1 MSRTE
6 GGAIRAGT
14 ADGEAHMLDGRDIKL
29 IDIIDAHPDIDPVD
43 LAERFSVSDRS
54 VRTYVRKTNEALGS
68 CAQIE
73 KRRGGGYS
81 LRVLNASAFAAL
93 RARDAH
99 VGQDAVPTTPEARVD
114 YLLNDLLSRADWI
127 TVDDLAS
134 ILFVSRNVIT
144 SDLRQVAA
152 TLERFGLVLEKR
164 PHYGIRV
171 TGPEMSRRLCLA
183 NLTLDCII
191 GTGGSASLDVIA
203 RCVSESLA
211 EEDFQINSAAYQ
223 NLLVHI
229 AVAVERIRANCYVP
243 MEPEHLERM
252 RSTPEYLIAKKVA
265 AAVERE
271 LTTELPEEEIG
282 YIAIH
287 LAGKQTLYTP
297 GSDADANLVI
307 SDEVWNV
314 VSRMLEMVWNA
325 FHFDFRNDLELRMNL
340 ARHIVPLSVR
350 LRYRMRIDNPL
361 LSDIKQRFPV
371 AYSMA
376 LESSCI
382 LAEEYGNAL
391 SEDEVGYIAL
401 AFALAIERQKS
412 ERPRKNILVVCASG
426 QGSARLL
433 EWRYRQEFGTWLD
446 RIETCDVAHVASRD
460 LTGIDYVFTT
470 VPLERKLPV
479 PVREVKYFL
488 DDEDVNSVRRILSGE
503 AAAAAPLAAYFDER
517 LFLGALDAEDKDGAL
532 DALCARVAE
541 VHDVPG
547 DFRALVQRREEL
559 AQTCFGNLVAMPHPV
574 TPVTTST
581 FVAVAVLNHSVSW
594 NGREVRA
601 VFLVS
606 VSSLRDQKLD
616 AFYRGMARLLT
627 SREAIQ
633 KLVSN
638 PDFATLLD
646 VIDTYSPEPEKE

>member
-1 MSRTE
+1 
-6 GGAIRAGT
+6 
-14 ADGEAHMLDGRDIKL
+14 MLDGRDIKL

>member
-1 MSRTE
+1 
-6 GGAIRAGT
+6 
-14 ADGEAHMLDGRDIKL
+14 MLDGRDIKL

-99 VGQDAVPTTPEARVD
+99 AGQDAVPTTPEARVD

-271 LTTELPEEEIG
+271 LTAELPEEEIG

-532 DALCARVAE
+532 DALCACVAE

-594 NGREVRA
+594 NGQEVRA

>member
-1 MSRTE
+1 
-6 GGAIRAGT
+6 
-14 ADGEAHMLDGRDIKL
+14 MLDGRDIKL

-99 VGQDAVPTTPEARVD
+99 AGQDAVPTTPEARVD

-265 AAVERE
+265 AAIERE
-271 LTTELPEEEIG
+271 LTAELPEEEIG

-594 NGREVRA
+594 NGQEVRA

-616 AFYRGMARLLT
+616 VFYRGMARLLT

>member
-1 MSRTE
+1 
-6 GGAIRAGT
+6 
-14 ADGEAHMLDGRDIKL
+14 MLDGRDIKL

-99 VGQDAVPTTPEARVD
+99 AGQDAVPTTPEARVD
-114 YLLNDLLSRADWI
+114 YLLNDLLSRVDWI

-271 LTTELPEEEIG
+271 LTAELPEEEIG

-594 NGREVRA
+594 NGQEVRA

>member
-1 MSRTE
+1 
-6 GGAIRAGT
+6 
-14 ADGEAHMLDGRDIKL
+14 MLDGRDIKL
-29 IDIIDAHPDIDPVD
+29 IDVIDAHPDIDPVD

-594 NGREVRA
+594 NGQEVRA

>member
-1 MSRTE
+1 
-6 GGAIRAGT
+6 
-14 ADGEAHMLDGRDIKL
+14 MLDGRDIKL

-271 LTTELPEEEIG
+271 LTAELPEEEIG

-532 DALCARVAE
+532 DALCARIAE

-594 NGREVRA
+594 NGQEVRA

>member
-1 MSRTE
+1 
-6 GGAIRAGT
+6 
-14 ADGEAHMLDGRDIKL
+14 MLDGRDIKL

-271 LTTELPEEEIG
+271 LTAELPEEEIG

-488 DDEDVNSVRRILSGE
+488 DDEDVNNVRRILSGE

-594 NGREVRA
+594 NGQEVRA

>member
-1 MSRTE
+1 
-6 GGAIRAGT
+6 
-14 ADGEAHMLDGRDIKL
+14 MLDGRDIKL

-99 VGQDAVPTTPEARVD
+99 AGQDAVPTTPEARVD

-211 EEDFQINSAAYQ
+211 EEDFQINSATYQ

-271 LTTELPEEEIG
+271 LTAELPEEEIG

-460 LTGIDYVFTT
+460 LTGIDCVFTT

-594 NGREVRA
+594 NGQEVRA

>member
-1 MSRTE
+1 
-6 GGAIRAGT
+6 
-14 ADGEAHMLDGRDIKL
+14 MLDGRDIKL

-99 VGQDAVPTTPEARVD
+99 AGQDAVPTTPEARVD

-164 PHYGIRV
+164 PNYGIRV

-271 LTTELPEEEIG
+271 LTAELPEEEIG

-594 NGREVRA
+594 NGQEVRA

>member
-1 MSRTE
+1 
-6 GGAIRAGT
+6 
-14 ADGEAHMLDGRDIKL
+14 MLDGRDIKL

-191 GTGGSASLDVIA
+191 GTGGGSASLDVIA

-488 DDEDVNSVRRILSGE
+488 DDEDVNNVRRILSGE

-517 LFLGALDAEDKDGAL
+517 LFLGTLDAEDKDGAL

-594 NGREVRA
+594 NGQEVRA

-633 KLVSN
+633 KLASN

>member
-1 MSRTE
+1 
-6 GGAIRAGT
+6 
-14 ADGEAHMLDGRDIKL
+14 MLDGRDIKL

-99 VGQDAVPTTPEARVD
+99 AGQDAVPTTPEARVD

-144 SDLRQVAA
+144 SDLRQVEA

-271 LTTELPEEEIG
+271 LTAELPEEEIG

-391 SEDEVGYIAL
+391 SEDEVGYIDL

-488 DDEDVNSVRRILSGE
+488 DEEDVNSVRRILSGE

-547 DFRALVQRREEL
+547 DFRAIVQRREEL

-594 NGREVRA
+594 NGQEVRA

-638 PDFATLLD
+638 PDFSTLLD

>member
-1 MSRTE
+1 
-6 GGAIRAGT
+6 
-14 ADGEAHMLDGRDIKL
+14 MLDGRDIKL

-183 NLTLDCII
+183 NLTRNCII

-271 LTTELPEEEIG
+271 LTAELPEEEIG

-361 LSDIKQRFPV
+361 LSNIKQRFPV

-382 LAEEYGNAL
+382 LAEEHGNAL

-532 DALCARVAE
+532 DALCARIAE

-594 NGREVRA
+594 NGQEVRA

>member
-1 MSRTE
+1 
-6 GGAIRAGT
+6 
-14 ADGEAHMLDGRDIKL
+14 MLDGRDIKL

-99 VGQDAVPTTPEARVD
+99 AGQDAVPTTPEARVD

-271 LTTELPEEEIG
+271 LAAELPEEEIG

-559 AQTCFGNLVAMPHPV
+559 AQTCFGDLVAMPHPV

-581 FVAVAVLNHSVSW
+581 FVAVAVLNHPVSW
-594 NGREVRA
+594 NGQEVRA

>member
-1 MSRTE
+1 
-6 GGAIRAGT
+6 
-14 ADGEAHMLDGRDIKL
+14 MLDGRDIKL
-29 IDIIDAHPDIDPVD
+29 IDIIEAHPDIDPVD

-581 FVAVAVLNHSVSW
+581 FVAVAVFNHSVSW

>member
-1 MSRTE
+1 
-6 GGAIRAGT
+6 
-14 ADGEAHMLDGRDIKL
+14 MLDGRDIKL
-29 IDIIDAHPDIDPVD
+29 IDIIEAHPDIDPVD

-54 VRTYVRKTNEALGS
+54 VRTYVRKTNETLGS

-81 LRVLNASAFAAL
+81 LRILNASAFAAL

-99 VGQDAVPTTPEARVD
+99 AGQDAVPTTPETRVD

-183 NLTLDCII
+183 NLTLDGII

-243 MEPEHLERM
+243 MEPEHLERL
-252 RSTPEYLIAKKVA
+252 RFTPEYLIAKKVA

-271 LTTELPEEEIG
+271 LAVELPEEEIG

-314 VSRMLEMVWNA
+314 VYRMLEMVWNA

-559 AQTCFGNLVAMPHPV
+559 AQTCFGNFVAMPHPV

-594 NGREVRA
+594 NGQEVRA

>member
-1 MSRTE
+1 
-6 GGAIRAGT
+6 
-14 ADGEAHMLDGRDIKL
+14 MLDGRDIKL

-99 VGQDAVPTTPEARVD
+99 AGQDAVPTTPEARVD

-271 LTTELPEEEIG
+271 LAAELPEEEIG

-581 FVAVAVLNHSVSW
+581 FVAVAVLNHPVSW
-594 NGREVRA
+594 NGQEVRA

>member
-1 MSRTE
+1 M
-6 GGAIRAGT
+6 
-14 ADGEAHMLDGRDIKL
+14 
-29 IDIIDAHPDIDPVD
+29 
-43 LAERFSVSDRS
+43 
-54 VRTYVRKTNEALGS
+54 
-68 CAQIE
+68 
-73 KRRGGGYS
+73 
-81 LRVLNASAFAAL
+81 
-93 RARDAH
+93 
-99 VGQDAVPTTPEARVD
+99 
-114 YLLNDLLSRADWI
+114 
-127 TVDDLAS
+127 
-134 ILFVSRNVIT
+134 
-144 SDLRQVAA
+144 
-152 TLERFGLVLEKR
+152 
-164 PHYGIRV
+164 
-171 TGPEMSRRLCLA
+171 
-183 NLTLDCII
+183 
-191 GTGGSASLDVIA
+191 
-203 RCVSESLA
+203 
-211 EEDFQINSAAYQ
+211 
-223 NLLVHI
+223 
-229 AVAVERIRANCYVP
+229 
-243 MEPEHLERM
+243 
-252 RSTPEYLIAKKVA
+252 
-265 AAVERE
+265 
-271 LTTELPEEEIG
+271 
-282 YIAIH
+282 
-287 LAGKQTLYTP
+287 
-297 GSDADANLVI
+297 
-307 SDEVWNV
+307 
-314 VSRMLEMVWNA
+314 
-325 FHFDFRNDLELRMNL
+325 
-340 ARHIVPLSVR
+340 
-350 LRYRMRIDNPL
+350 
-361 LSDIKQRFPV
+361 
-371 AYSMA
+371 
-376 LESSCI
+376 
-382 LAEEYGNAL
+382 
-391 SEDEVGYIAL
+391 
-401 AFALAIERQKS
+401 AIERQKS

-594 NGREVRA
+594 NGQEVRA

-616 AFYRGMARLLT
+616 ALYRGMARLLT

>member
-1 MSRTE
+1 
-6 GGAIRAGT
+6 
-14 ADGEAHMLDGRDIKL
+14 MLDGRDIKL

-99 VGQDAVPTTPEARVD
+99 AGQDAVPTTPEARVD
-114 YLLNDLLSRADWI
+114 YLLNDLLSRVDWI

-271 LTTELPEEEIG
+271 LTAELPEEEIG

-376 LESSCI
+376 LESSCS

-594 NGREVRA
+594 NGQEVRA

>member
-1 MSRTE
+1 
-6 GGAIRAGT
+6 
-14 ADGEAHMLDGRDIKL
+14 MLDGRDIKL
-29 IDIIDAHPDIDPVD
+29 IDIIDAHPDIDSVD

-99 VGQDAVPTTPEARVD
+99 AGQDAVPTTPEARVD

-229 AVAVERIRANCYVP
+229 AVAVERIRVNCYVP

-271 LTTELPEEEIG
+271 LTAELPEEEIG

-446 RIETCDVAHVASRD
+446 RIETCDVAHVVSRD

-594 NGREVRA
+594 NGQEVRA

>member
-1 MSRTE
+1 
-6 GGAIRAGT
+6 
-14 ADGEAHMLDGRDIKL
+14 MLDGRDIKL

-350 LRYRMRIDNPL
+350 LRYRMCIDNPL

-594 NGREVRA
+594 NGQEVRA

>member
-1 MSRTE
+1 
-6 GGAIRAGT
+6 
-14 ADGEAHMLDGRDIKL
+14 MLDGRDIKL

-81 LRVLNASAFAAL
+81 LRVLSASAFAAL

-99 VGQDAVPTTPEARVD
+99 AGQDAVPTTPEARVD

-223 NLLVHI
+223 NLLVPI

-271 LTTELPEEEIG
+271 LTAELPEEEIG

-350 LRYRMRIDNPL
+350 LRYRMRLDNPL

-412 ERPRKNILVVCASG
+412 EHPRKNILLVCASG

-594 NGREVRA
+594 NGQEVRA

>member
-1 MSRTE
+1 
-6 GGAIRAGT
+6 
-14 ADGEAHMLDGRDIKL
+14 MLDGRDIKL

-99 VGQDAVPTTPEARVD
+99 AGQDAVPTTPEARVD

-271 LTTELPEEEIG
+271 LTAELPEEEIG

-361 LSDIKQRFPV
+361 LSDIKQRFLV

-412 ERPRKNILVVCASG
+412 ERPRKNILVACASG

-594 NGREVRA
+594 NGQEVRA

>member
-1 MSRTE
+1 
-6 GGAIRAGT
+6 
-14 ADGEAHMLDGRDIKL
+14 MLDGRDIKL

-382 LAEEYGNAL
+382 LAEEYGNVL

-594 NGREVRA
+594 NGQEVRA

>member
-1 MSRTE
+1 
-6 GGAIRAGT
+6 
-14 ADGEAHMLDGRDIKL
+14 MLDGRDIKL

-99 VGQDAVPTTPEARVD
+99 AGQDAVPTTPEARVD

-144 SDLRQVAA
+144 SDLRQVEA

-271 LTTELPEEEIG
+271 LTAELPEEEIG

-488 DDEDVNSVRRILSGE
+488 DEEDVNSVRRILSGE

-547 DFRALVQRREEL
+547 DFRAIVQRREEL

-594 NGREVRA
+594 NGQEVRA

-638 PDFATLLD
+638 PDFSTLLD

>member
-1 MSRTE
+1 M
-6 GGAIRAGT
+6 
-14 ADGEAHMLDGRDIKL
+14 
-29 IDIIDAHPDIDPVD
+29 
-43 LAERFSVSDRS
+43 SDRS

-594 NGREVRA
+594 NGQEVRA

>member
-1 MSRTE
+1 
-6 GGAIRAGT
+6 
-14 ADGEAHMLDGRDIKL
+14 MLDGRDIKL

-99 VGQDAVPTTPEARVD
+99 AGQDAVPTTPEARVD

-252 RSTPEYLIAKKVA
+252 RSTPEYLIARKVA

-271 LTTELPEEEIG
+271 LTAELPEEEIG

-594 NGREVRA
+594 NGQEVRA

>member
-1 MSRTE
+1 
-6 GGAIRAGT
+6 
-14 ADGEAHMLDGRDIKL
+14 MLDGRDIKL

-191 GTGGSASLDVIA
+191 GTGGSALLDVIA

-470 VPLERKLPV
+470 VPLERKPPV

-594 NGREVRA
+594 NGQEVRA

>member
-1 MSRTE
+1 
-6 GGAIRAGT
+6 
-14 ADGEAHMLDGRDIKL
+14 MLDGRDIKL

-99 VGQDAVPTTPEARVD
+99 AGQDAVPTTPEARVD

-271 LTTELPEEEIG
+271 LTAELPEEEIG

-371 AYSMA
+371 SYSMA

-446 RIETCDVAHVASRD
+446 RIETCDVAHVASCD

-594 NGREVRA
+594 NGQEVRA

>member
-1 MSRTE
+1 
-6 GGAIRAGT
+6 
-14 ADGEAHMLDGRDIKL
+14 MLDGRDIKL

-594 NGREVRA
+594 NGQEVRA

>member
-1 MSRTE
+1 
-6 GGAIRAGT
+6 
-14 ADGEAHMLDGRDIKL
+14 MLDGRDIKL

-412 ERPRKNILVVCASG
+412 DRPRKNILVVCASG

-541 VHDVPG
+541 VHNVPG

-594 NGREVRA
+594 NGQEVRA

>member
-1 MSRTE
+1 M
-6 GGAIRAGT
+6 GKGARV
-14 ADGEAHMLDGRDIKL
+14 LDGKDIKL
-29 IDIIDAHPDIDPVD
+29 IGIIEAHPDIDPSS
-43 LAERFSVSDRS
+43 LASCFAVSDRS
-54 VRTYVRKTNEALGS
+54 VRTYVRKTNEALGG
-68 CAQIE
+68 CARIE

-81 LRVLNASAFAAL
+81 LRVINAPTFAAL
-93 RARDAH
+93 RARDANAE
-99 VGQDAVPTTPEARVD
+99 DAVPTTPDARVE

-144 SDLRQVAA
+144 TDLKQVAA
-152 TLERFGLVLEKR
+152 TLRRFDLDLEKR

-183 NLTLDCII
+183 DLTLNGIV
-191 GTGGSASLDVIA
+191 GKGGSTAVSLDLIA
-203 RCVSESLA
+203 SCVNDALA

-243 MEPEHLERM
+243 MEADHLEKLRA
-252 RSTPEYLIAKKVA
+252 TDEYALAGKIAH
-265 AAVERE
+265 AVQEE
-271 LTTELPEEEIG
+271 LAVELPEEEVG

-287 LAGKQTLYTP
+287 LASKQTLYTP
-297 GSDADANLVI
+297 GADSDPNLVI
-307 SDEVWNV
+307 SDEVWDV
-314 VSRMLEMVWNA
+314 VTRMLEMVWNA
-325 FHFDFRNDLELRMNL
+325 FHFDFRSDLELRMNL

-350 LRYRMRIDNPL
+350 LRYRMNINNPL
-361 LSDIKQRFPV
+361 LNDIKQRFPV

-376 LESSCI
+376 LEASCI
-382 LAEEYGNAL
+382 LAEEYGGAL
-391 SEDEVGYIAL
+391 SDDEVGYIAL

-446 RIETCDVAHVASRD
+446 RIETCDVAHVPSCD

-470 VPLERKLPV
+470 VPLGCELPV

-488 DDEDVNSVRRILSGE
+488 DDRDVSSVRRILSGE
-503 AAAAAPLAAYFDER
+503 VSATAPLAAYFDER
-517 LFLGALDAEDKDGAL
+517 LFAGPLDAADKDEVL
-532 DALCARVAE
+532 DTLCALVAE
-541 VHDVPG
+541 VHAVPD
-547 DFRALVQRREEL
+547 DFRALVARREEL

-574 TPVTTST
+574 MPVTGST
-581 FVAVAVLNHSVSW
+581 FVAVAVLSHPVAW
-594 NGREVRA
+594 NGQGVQA

-606 VSSLRDQKLD
+606 VSSSRDKKLD
-616 AFYRGMARLLT
+616 TFYRSMARLLT

-633 KLVSN
+633 RLVSN
-638 PDFATLLD
+638 PDFTTLLD
-646 VIDTYSPEPEKE
+646 VIDTYSPATEKE

>member
-1 MSRTE
+1 
-6 GGAIRAGT
+6 
-14 ADGEAHMLDGRDIKL
+14 MLDGRDIKL
-29 IDIIDAHPDIDPVD
+29 IDIIEAHPDIDPVD

-54 VRTYVRKTNEALGS
+54 VRTYVRKTNETLGS

-81 LRVLNASAFAAL
+81 LRILNASAFAAL

-99 VGQDAVPTTPEARVD
+99 AGQDAVPTTPETRVD

-127 TVDDLAS
+127 TVDGLAS

-183 NLTLDCII
+183 NLTLDGII

-243 MEPEHLERM
+243 MEPEHLERL
-252 RSTPEYLIAKKVA
+252 RFTPEYLIAKKVA

-271 LTTELPEEEIG
+271 LAVELPEEEIG

-297 GSDADANLVI
+297 GSDTDANLVI

-479 PVREVKYFL
+479 PVRAGKYFL

-517 LFLGALDAEDKDGAL
+517 LFLGALDVEDKDGAL

-559 AQTCFGNLVAMPHPV
+559 AQTCFGNFVAMPHPV

-581 FVAVAVLNHSVSW
+581 SVAVAVLNHSVSW
-594 NGREVRA
+594 NGQEVRA

>member
-1 MSRTE
+1 
-6 GGAIRAGT
+6 
-14 ADGEAHMLDGRDIKL
+14 MLDGRDIKL
-29 IDIIDAHPDIDPVD
+29 IDIIEAHPDIDPVD

-54 VRTYVRKTNEALGS
+54 VRTYVRKTNETLGS

-81 LRVLNASAFAAL
+81 LRILNASAFAAL

-99 VGQDAVPTTPEARVD
+99 AGQDAVPTTPETRVD

-127 TVDDLAS
+127 TVDGLAS

-183 NLTLDCII
+183 NLTLDGII

-243 MEPEHLERM
+243 MEPEHLERL
-252 RSTPEYLIAKKVA
+252 RFTPEYLIAKKVA

-271 LTTELPEEEIG
+271 LAVELPEEEIG

-297 GSDADANLVI
+297 GSDTDANLVI

-503 AAAAAPLAAYFDER
+503 AAAPAPLAAYFDGR

-559 AQTCFGNLVAMPHPV
+559 AQTCFGNFVAMPHPV

-594 NGREVRA
+594 NGQEVRA

>member
-1 MSRTE
+1 
-6 GGAIRAGT
+6 
-14 ADGEAHMLDGRDIKL
+14 MLDGRDIKL

-99 VGQDAVPTTPEARVD
+99 AGQDAVPTTPEARVD

-171 TGPEMSRRLCLA
+171 TGPEMLRRLCLA

-229 AVAVERIRANCYVP
+229 AVAVERIRANCYVH

-271 LTTELPEEEIG
+271 LTAELPEEEIG

-488 DDEDVNSVRRILSGE
+488 DDGDVNSVRRILSGE

-594 NGREVRA
+594 NGQEVRA

>member
-1 MSRTE
+1 
-6 GGAIRAGT
+6 
-14 ADGEAHMLDGRDIKL
+14 MLDGRDIKL

-99 VGQDAVPTTPEARVD
+99 AGQDAVPTTPEARVD

-144 SDLRQVAA
+144 SDLRQVEA

-271 LTTELPEEEIG
+271 LTAELPEEEIG

-391 SEDEVGYIAL
+391 SEDEVGCIAL

-488 DDEDVNSVRRILSGE
+488 DEEDVNSVRRILSGE

-547 DFRALVQRREEL
+547 DFRAIVQRREEL

-594 NGREVRA
+594 NGQEVRA

-638 PDFATLLD
+638 PDFSTLLD

>member
-1 MSRTE
+1 
-6 GGAIRAGT
+6 
-14 ADGEAHMLDGRDIKL
+14 MLDGRDIKL

-350 LRYRMRIDNPL
+350 LRYRMCIDNPL

-382 LAEEYGNAL
+382 LAEECGNAL

-488 DDEDVNSVRRILSGE
+488 DDEDVNNVRRILSGE

-594 NGREVRA
+594 NGQEVRA

>member
-1 MSRTE
+1 
-6 GGAIRAGT
+6 
-14 ADGEAHMLDGRDIKL
+14 MLDGRDIKL

-350 LRYRMRIDNPL
+350 LRYRMCIDNPL

-488 DDEDVNSVRRILSGE
+488 DDEDVNNVRRILSGE

-594 NGREVRA
+594 NGQEVRA

>member
-1 MSRTE
+1 
-6 GGAIRAGT
+6 
-14 ADGEAHMLDGRDIKL
+14 MLDGRDIKL

-99 VGQDAVPTTPEARVD
+99 AGQDAVPTTPEARVD

-271 LTTELPEEEIG
+271 LTAELPEEEIG

-594 NGREVRA
+594 NGQEVRA

-616 AFYRGMARLLT
+616 AFYRGVARLLT

>member
-1 MSRTE
+1 
-6 GGAIRAGT
+6 
-14 ADGEAHMLDGRDIKL
+14 MLDGRDIKL

-99 VGQDAVPTTPEARVD
+99 AGQDAVPTTPEARVD

-171 TGPEMSRRLCLA
+171 TGPEMSRRLCLV

-271 LTTELPEEEIG
+271 LTAELPEEEIG

-446 RIETCDVAHVASRD
+446 RIETCDVARVASRD

-517 LFLGALDAEDKDGAL
+517 LFLGALDAENKDGAL